1 MPEITD
7 TDLAAEV
14 VAKLQLLDERL
25 VALIEPCKA
34 DLDGLATAIE
44 QTAEALSDRIAVFEG
59 AAKTN
64 PNFLALKNAAD
75 AVSFALS
82 QIKQQSQ
89 IMDAKLNPPI
99 APGAGPIVYP
109 PPPLPVA

>member
-14 VAKLQLLDERL
+14 VEKLQLLDARL

-44 QTAEALSDRIAVFEG
+44 QTAEALSDRIGVFED

-64 PNFLALKNAAD
+64 ANFLALKNAAD

-89 IMDAKLNPPI
+89 IMEAKLNPPVV
-99 APGAGPIVYP
+99 PGGPIVYP
-109 PPPLPVA
+109 PPLPVA